1 MTNKEI
7 IFKEEQRL
15 AEQGKIKYTGRSVIL
30 QGMDGE
36 PIEFKE
42 TDQIHTFAVWKELGY
57 FVKKGQKAVAKFPI
71 WKYVSHKNEETEETD
86 SKMFLKVAAFFS
98 SSQVENIKN

>member
-42 TDQIHTFAVWKELGY
+42 TEQIHTFAVWKEFGY
-57 FVKKGQKAVAKFPI
+57 VVKKGQKAIAKFPI
-71 WKYVSHKNEETEETD
+71 WKYVSCKNEETKETD
-86 SKMFLKVAAFFS
+86 NKMFLKVAAFFS

>member
-15 AEQGKIKYTGRSVIL
+15 AEQGKIKYTGGSVIL

-42 TDQIHTFAVWKELGY
+42 TEQIHTFAVWKELGY
-57 FVKKGQKAVAKFPI
+57 VVKKGQKAIAKFPI
-71 WKYVSHKNEETEETD
+71 WKYVSCKNEETKETD
-86 SKMFLKVAAFFS
+86 NKMFLKVAAFFS

>member
-1 MTNKEI
+1 MTNREI

-42 TDQIHTFAVWKELGY
+42 TEQIHTFAVWKELGY
-57 FVKKGQKAVAKFPI
+57 VVKKGQKAITKLSI
-71 WKYVSHKNEETEETD
+71 WKYVSRKNEETEETD

-98 SSQVENIKN
+98 SSQVENIKA